1 VIPIYRDPI
10 KLSTIWLIVEVD
22 VITSQMVGAN
32 GSPDDKLREAFHI
45 PARPSMDY
53 FVALRLAMT
62 GPHLNQL

>member
-1 VIPIYRDPI
+1 
-10 KLSTIWLIVEVD
+10 
-22 VITSQMVGAN
+22 MVGAN